1 MISMRSIR
9 SSYSAIIA
17 YSILFLFFFQLL
29 ADFIAAIY
37 AIGLMG
43 LNLPPEIAC
52 VLLLFSPVLLIF
64 FRKSPS
70 GKGVAFLAAWVLFSR
85 CMEVMLDTRGRMFVS
100 GLGVACFLVFL
111 PALLCLQPRKLRS
124 RELGISLGLGVTL
137 SIFLRT
143 LGSGV
148 DLSNVGMF
156 KAIGWLLALLAGA
169 CLLCTF
175 SSGVEASQSSTSSD
189 QAGRARIWKVI
200 CLSLGITAVF
210 VLLYFAFTSPAVIAR
225 WTGAS
230 YLLILI
236 VLLLAL
242 SGCVIGL
249 AWKPALLARLK
260 PGTLLAWNVLF
271 VLCLTLTILAQQV
284 HFPSTPAGYPFTP
297 SLPPWQ
303 EVPLVLML
311 LLAPVILVDFTLFSR
326 EISIEKPSIRLIGG
340 SFALGSLFLLV
351 MIFAQVFTTVY
362 DYIPVVG
369 PLFRDKFWLVF
380 LVSGLVLTLPT
391 LLVQKTTFDHAED
404 VVKVK
409 DGGQVDIALPVTAFI
424 ALIAIITLASGWLT
438 TPRPSTPSE
447 PETTNPRVL
456 TYNIQQ
462 GYSQDGQISFNEQ
475 LALLRRMN
483 PDVIGL
489 QENDTARIANGNNDV
504 VRYFADRLE
513 MHSYYGPSTVAG
525 TFGIALLSRYPIQNP
540 HTYYMYSVGEQTAVI
555 EAQIVIRGKIF
566 NVYVTHLGNGG
577 PIVQQEEV
585 LQLVQGKDN
594 LLLMGDFNF
603 RPDTDQYRLTTS
615 MLSEAWLL
623 RWPQADASQDF
634 DPADRIDYLFVS
646 PGMKISES
654 YYLTGPQSDHP
665 ALVIEIAR

>member
-9 SSYSAIIA
+9 SNYFTIIA

-64 FRKSPS
+64 FRKGSS
-70 GKGVAFLAAWVLFSR
+70 GKGLSLLAVFMLLSR
-85 CMEVMLDTRGRMFVS
+85 AIEVILDTRGRMFVS

-111 PALLCLQPRKLRS
+111 PALLRRPQPEPRN

-137 SIFLRT
+137 SILLRA

-169 CLLCTF
+169 CLLRTF
-175 SSGVEASQSSTSSD
+175 SPGVEASQSSTPSD
-189 QAGRARIWKVI
+189 QAGRARPWKVI
-200 CLSLGITAVF
+200 GLSLGITAIF

-230 YLLILI
+230 YLIILI

-242 SGCVIGL
+242 SGCIVGL

-260 PGTLLAWNVLF
+260 PDSLLAWNVLF
-271 VLCLTLTILAQQV
+271 VLCLTLTLLAHQV
-284 HFPSTPAGYPFTP
+284 PFPSTPGGFPLAP
-297 SLPPWQ
+297 STPPWH
-303 EVPLVLML
+303 EIPLFLML
-311 LLAPVILVDFTLFSR
+311 LLSPVILVDFTLFSH
-326 EISIEKPSIRLIGG
+326 EISAEKPSIRLIGG

-351 MIFAQVFTTVY
+351 IVFAQVFTTVY

-380 LVSGLVLTLPT
+380 LAGGCVLTLPV
-391 LLVQKTTFDHAED
+391 LLLRKTTFDRAEEQGNS
-404 VVKVK
+404 K
-409 DGGQVDIALPVTAFI
+409 LPLHLGACM
-424 ALIAIITLASGWLT
+424 ALITLVVVSGTLLT
-438 TPRPSTPSE
+438 APRPSTPSE
-447 PETTNPRVL
+447 PEITTLRVL

-462 GYSQDGQISFNEQ
+462 GYGQDGQISSDEQ
-475 LALLRRMN
+475 LALLRRID

-504 VRYFADRLE
+504 VRYFADRLG

-525 TFGIALLSRYPIQNP
+525 TFGVALLSRYPIQNP
-540 HTYYMYSVGEQTAVI
+540 HTYYMYSLGEQTATI
-555 EAQIVIRGKIF
+555 TAQITVGEKIY

-577 PIVQQEEV
+577 PIVQLEEV
-585 LQLVQGKDN
+585 LQLVQGKEN
-594 LLLMGDFNF
+594 VLLMGDFNF

-615 MLSEAWLL
+615 MFSDAWLL
-623 RWPQADASQDF
+623 RWPQGNPSQKF
-634 DPADRIDYLFVS
+634 DPSRRIDYFFVS
-646 PGMKISES
+646 PGMKVLES
-654 YYLTGPQSDHP
+654 QYLTGPQSDHP
-665 ALVIEIAR
+665 ALFMEIER

>member
-9 SSYSAIIA
+9 SSYFAIIA
-17 YSILFLFFFQLL
+17 YCILFLFFFQLL

-70 GKGVAFLAAWVLFSR
+70 GKGLSLLAALMLLSR
-85 CMEVMLDTRGRMFVS
+85 AVEVMLDTRGRMFVS

-111 PALLCLQPRKLRS
+111 PALLRRQQPELRS

-137 SIFLRT
+137 SILLRA

-169 CLLCTF
+169 CLPRTF
-175 SSGVEASQSSTSSD
+175 SPGVEASQSSAPAD
-189 QAGRARIWKVI
+189 QLRRTRPWKVI
-200 CLSLGITAVF
+200 GLSLGITAVF

-230 YLLILI
+230 YLPILI

-242 SGCVIGL
+242 SGCITGL
-249 AWKPALLARLK
+249 AWKPAMLARLK
-260 PGTLLAWNVLF
+260 PISLLVWNVLF
-271 VLCLTLTILAQQV
+271 VLCLTLTLLAHQV
-284 HFPSTPAGYPFTP
+284 PFPSTPAGFPLAP
-297 SLPPWQ
+297 STPPWH
-303 EVPLVLML
+303 EIPLFLML
-311 LLAPVILVDFTLFSR
+311 LLSPVILVDFTLFSH
-326 EISIEKPSIRLIGG
+326 EINAEKPSIRLIGS

-351 MIFAQVFTTVY
+351 IIFAQVFTTVY

-380 LVSGLVLTLPT
+380 LAGGCVLTLPV
-391 LLVQKTTFDHAED
+391 LLLRKATFDQTEEQGDNKLSLHI
-404 VVKVK
+404 
-409 DGGQVDIALPVTAFI
+409 GTCM
-424 ALIAIITLASGWLT
+424 ALITLVVVSGILLT
-438 TPRPSTPSE
+438 TPRAPTPSE
-447 PETTNPRVL
+447 PEITTLRVL

-462 GYSQDGQISFNEQ
+462 GYGQDGQIAIDEQ
-475 LALLRRMN
+475 LALLRRMD

-525 TFGIALLSRYPIQNP
+525 TFGLALLSRYPIQNP
-540 HTYYMYSVGEQTAVI
+540 HISYMYSIGEQTATI
-555 EAQIVIRGKIF
+555 TAQITVGEKIY
-566 NVYVTHLGNGG
+566 NVYITHLGNGG

-585 LQLVQGKDN
+585 LQLVQGKEN
-594 LLLMGDFNF
+594 VLLMGDFNF
-603 RPDTDQYRLTTS
+603 RPHTEQYRLTTA
-615 MLSEAWLL
+615 MLNEAWLL
-623 RWPQADASQDF
+623 RRPQTDASQSF
-634 DPADRIDYLFVS
+634 DPTDRIDYIFVS
-646 PGMKISES
+646 PGIQVSEA
-654 YYLTGPQSDHP
+654 YYITGPQSDHP
-665 ALVIEIAR
+665 ALVTDIER

>member
-9 SSYSAIIA
+9 SSYFAIIA

-64 FRKSPS
+64 FRKGPS
-70 GKGVAFLAAWVLFSR
+70 GKGLSLLAALMLLSR
-85 CMEVMLDTRGRMFVS
+85 AIEVMLDTRGRMFVS
-100 GLGVACFLVFL
+100 GLGVASFLIFL
-111 PALLCLQPRKLRS
+111 PALLRRQQPEPRN
-124 RELGISLGLGVTL
+124 RELGISLGLGVAM
-137 SIFLRT
+137 SILLRV

-169 CLLCTF
+169 CLLRTF
-175 SSGVEASQSSTSSD
+175 SPGVEASPSSTPSD
-189 QAGRARIWKVI
+189 QAGHPRTWKVI
-200 CLSLGITAVF
+200 GLSLGITAVF
-210 VLLYFAFTSPAVIAR
+210 ILLYFAFTSPAVIVR

-242 SGCVIGL
+242 SGCTIGL
-249 AWKPALLARLK
+249 AWKPMLLARLK
-260 PGTLLAWNVLF
+260 PGSLLVWNVLF
-271 VLCLTLTILAQQV
+271 VLCLTLTILAHQV
-284 HFPSTPAGYPFTP
+284 PFPSTPAGYPLAP
-297 SLPPWQ
+297 SLPPWSDI
-303 EVPLVLML
+303 PLFLML
-311 LLAPVILVDFTLFSR
+311 LLSPVILVDITLFSR
-326 EISIEKPSIRLIGG
+326 EISAENPSIRLIGG

-351 MIFAQVFTTVY
+351 MTFAQVFTTVY

-380 LVSGLVLTLPT
+380 LAGGCILTLPV
-391 LLVQKTTFDHAED
+391 LLLRKATFDWAEEQAD
-404 VVKVK
+404 SK
-409 DGGQVDIALPVTAFI
+409 LPLHLGACMAF
-424 ALIAIITLASGWLT
+424 ITLAVISGTLLT
-438 TPRPSTPSE
+438 APRPSTPTE
-447 PETTNPRVL
+447 PEITTLRVL

-462 GYSQDGQISFNEQ
+462 GYGQDGQISFNEQ
-475 LALLRRMN
+475 LALLRRMDL
-483 PDVIGL
+483 DVIGL

-504 VRYFADRLE
+504 VRYFADRLA
-513 MHSYYGPSTVAG
+513 MYSYYGPSTVAG

-540 HTYYMYSVGEQTAVI
+540 HTHYMYSAGEQTATI
-555 EAQIVIRGKIF
+555 TAQITVGEKMY

-577 PIVQQEEV
+577 PIVQQEQV
-585 LQLVQGKDN
+585 LQLVQGKEN
-594 LLLMGDFNF
+594 VLLMGDFNF
-603 RPDTDQYRLTTS
+603 RPDTDQYLLTTA
-615 MLSEAWLL
+615 MLNEAWLL

-634 DPADRIDYLFVS
+634 DPTDRIDYLFVS
-646 PGMKISES
+646 PGIQVPDS
-654 YYLTGPQSDHP
+654 YYITGPRSDHP
-665 ALVIEIAR
+665 ALFIEIPR